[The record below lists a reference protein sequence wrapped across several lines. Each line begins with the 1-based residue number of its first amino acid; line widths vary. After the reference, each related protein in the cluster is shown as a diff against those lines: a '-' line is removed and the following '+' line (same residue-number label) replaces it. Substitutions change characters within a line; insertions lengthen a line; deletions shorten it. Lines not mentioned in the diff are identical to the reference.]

1 MIRRVHDDRQD
12 MEDIQRDKKWKRFN
26 REPDNGCKHMQ
37 IGTPGLGVS
46 PIVVFL
52 YLYFCLPPY
61 LYCVCSVTCDYAKYQ
76 ILYLVNAKSHRSI
89 HLLFMRGGVYLSS
102 FCFIS
107 GSTFLL
113 PDYNFKFTIWYA
125 DRWIIFQRQHMHL
138 YNPIQ
143 SRCSKMSII
152 LSLDAEEEHWV
163 EKFSIDK
170 NKKQKPWPISTKM

>member
-26 REPDNGCKHMQ
+26 REPDKGCKHMQ
-37 IGTPGLGVS
+37 MGTPGLGVS

-52 YLYFCLPPY
+52 YLYFCLPSY
-61 LYCVCSVTCDYAKYQ
+61 LYYVCSVTCDYAKYQ
-76 ILYLVNAKSHRSI
+76 ILYLVNAKSHTSI

-113 PDYNFKFTIWYA
+113 PDHKFKFTIWYA
-125 DRWIIFQRQHMHL
+125 DRWTGKKSFFKGNTCIHT
-138 YNPIQ
+138 IQ
-143 SRCSKMSII
+143 SNQG
-152 LSLDAEEEHWV
+152 A
-163 EKFSIDK
+163 
-170 NKKQKPWPISTKM
+170 QKSQ